1 MYFEKKANDNEVR
14 LLTVAAQPVDGIT
27 PEIKETTLGSRSSFK
42 KQKPKSQQP
51 LDGLALCITLIF

>member
-14 LLTVAAQPVDGIT
+14 LLKVAAQPTDGIT
-27 PEIKETTLGSRSSFK
+27 PEIKKETTLGSRSSFK

-51 LDGLALCITLIF
+51 LDGLAL